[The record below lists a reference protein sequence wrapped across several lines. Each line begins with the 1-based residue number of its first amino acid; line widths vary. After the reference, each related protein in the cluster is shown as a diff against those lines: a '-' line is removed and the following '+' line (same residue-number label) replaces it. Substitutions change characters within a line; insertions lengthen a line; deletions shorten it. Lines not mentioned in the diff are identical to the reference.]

1 MFQKTVSFKFCLIHV
16 HVKRLGVKFPW
27 DLHWGYKTHKLNRSI
42 LSTLV
47 KNHCINEQGRLAQC
61 NQVTVT
67 FAGHG
72 EKVEA
77 TSLELKTLREGCYQN
92 EERGTGNGERGTG
105 KWKLGK
111 KKPNL
116 NPSPIS
122 NFTSN
127 SLVCSHFF
135 LSHSPHSFSSPF
147 SPFKQH
153 PSGSVHELSF
163 NTWRR

>member
-92 EERGTGNGERGTG
+92 EERGTGNGERENGNWE
-105 KWKLGK
+105 KR
-111 KKPNL
+111 NL
-116 NPSPIS
+116 TWTLALSVTSFPILWFVPIFFFPIPRTCSPVPFPRSS
-122 NFTSN
+122 NIPPGAFMN
-127 SLVCSHFF
+127 
-135 LSHSPHSFSSPF
+135 
-147 SPFKQH
+147 
-153 PSGSVHELSF
+153 
-163 NTWRR
+163 

>member
-1 MFQKTVSFKFCLIHV
+1 MSCEKSGGQIPLRSSL
-16 HVKRLGVKFPW
+16 
-27 DLHWGYKTHKLNRSI
+27 GYKTHKLNRSI

-92 EERGTGNGERGTG
+92 EERGTGNGERENGNWE
-105 KWKLGK
+105 KR
-111 KKPNL
+111 NL
-116 NPSPIS
+116 
-122 NFTSN
+122 T
-127 SLVCSHFF
+127 
-135 LSHSPHSFSSPF
+135 
-147 SPFKQH
+147 
-153 PSGSVHELSF
+153 
-163 NTWRR
+163 